1 VDGRGAAATV
11 GRGMVEA
18 TGATV
23 RRGAVAIG
31 MREAA
36 VTTVGLGATTAL
48 WRAEK
53 VVWVAADL
61 RGRADG
67 RGRGAAFAG
76 RDTCLITLAEGAAT
90 TARVAALAEV
100 WEEIVGN
107 M

>member
-11 GRGMVEA
+11 GRGMVET
-18 TGATV
+18 TGAAV
-23 RRGAVAIG
+23 RRGAVAVG
-31 MREAA
+31 VRETA

-53 VVWVAADL
+53 VFWVAADF
-61 RGRADG
+61 RGREDG
-67 RGRGAAFAG
+67 RGRVAAFAG
-76 RDTCLITLAEGAAT
+76 RDTWVFTLVEGAAT

-100 WEEIVGN
+100 CEEMVGS